1 MTVDSTFQSPK
12 GENMGENS
20 LSMACVEHAHL
31 YQRCLPRRQYV
42 IKYMNASSQRRFSGI
57 LKNLVCV
64 CVCVC
69 VCVTIEGCGLLGIAW
84 C

>member
-31 YQRCLPRRQYV
+31 YERCLPRRQYV
-42 IKYMNASSQRRFSGI
+42 IKYMNLLSEEVLRNSEEPC
-57 LKNLVCV
+57 VCV

-69 VCVTIEGCGLLGIAW
+69 VCDY
-84 C
+84 